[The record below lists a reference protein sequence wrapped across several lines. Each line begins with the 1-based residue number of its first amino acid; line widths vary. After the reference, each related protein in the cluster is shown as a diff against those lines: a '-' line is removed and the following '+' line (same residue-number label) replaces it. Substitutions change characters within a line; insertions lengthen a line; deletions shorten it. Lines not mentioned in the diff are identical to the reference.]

1 MRLIILAGAIA
12 AALSGC
18 VTVET
23 QGGAGGPAPRPAPV
37 ERGPD
42 RISGSTAVAN
52 FRAAAARVEPAAE
65 AVCRQR
71 APGINCDFLIRVD
84 PDGSLPANAY
94 QSLSPTGRPLL
105 TFTQNLIADARNQDE
120 IAFVIGHESAH
131 HIESHIARQRQSA
144 AAGAL
149 VGGLIAS
156 VAGAD
161 AGTVQ
166 QISRAGATV
175 GARSYSKDHELEA
188 DALGTIITQ
197 RAGYD
202 PVRGAAFFTRIP
214 DPGDRFLGSHPPN
227 ASRIATVRRV
237 ATQGL

>member
-1 MRLIILAGAIA
+1 MRLVILATAFA

-18 VTVET
+18 VTVES
-23 QGGAGGPAPRPAPV
+23 GGTGPAAPSTAPA

-42 RISGSTAVAN
+42 RISGATAVSN
-52 FRAAAARVEPAAE
+52 FRAAVARVEPAAE
-65 AVCRQR
+65 GVCRQR
-71 APGINCDFLIRVD
+71 APDVNCDFLIRVD
-84 PDGSLPANAY
+84 PDSRLPANAY
-94 QSLSPTGRPLL
+94 QSLSPQGRPIL

-161 AGTVQ
+161 AGTVE

-202 PVRGAAFFTRIP
+202 PVKGAAFFTRIP

-227 ASRIATVRRV
+227 SSRIATVRRV
-237 ATQGL
+237 ASQGL